1 MSALKKRL
9 VRYCSSCSGEESAE
23 FLIESLRTQHFR
35 VLLTVFIASLVLF
48 FLGVRP
54 GTFSSTSKHLSPL
67 GSIHRAVS
75 YPSKPEKRNAAQS
88 IMPPRQ
94 LPEEFLRAGIN
105 RLRP

>member
-9 VRYCSSCSGEESAE
+9 VRYCSSCSGEESVE

-35 VLLTVFIASLVLF
+35 VLLAVFIASLVLF

-75 YPSKPEKRNAAQS
+75 YPVNLRKETQPS
-88 IMPPRQ
+88 Q
-94 LPEEFLRAGIN
+94 LRRRGSCRKSSSERGSTG
-105 RLRP
+105 

>member
-35 VLLTVFIASLVLF
+35 VLLTVLIASLVLF

-67 GSIHRAVS
+67 LNSSGGQLS
-75 YPSKPEKRNAAQS
+75 SKPEKRNAAQS
-88 IMPPRQ
+88 VTPPRQ